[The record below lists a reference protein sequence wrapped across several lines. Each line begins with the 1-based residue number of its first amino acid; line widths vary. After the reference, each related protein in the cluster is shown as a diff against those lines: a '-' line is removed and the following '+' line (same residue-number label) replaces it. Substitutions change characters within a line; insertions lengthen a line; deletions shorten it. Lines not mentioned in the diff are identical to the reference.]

1 MQVIEYDKKDGHW
14 RDVVS
19 NEHKSLKLI
28 PFPVHPDW
36 IMQDAKYLKSTP
48 GQKF

>member
-1 MQVIEYDKKDGHW
+1 MTKKTAIEGN
-14 RDVVS
+14 VVS

-28 PFPVHPDW
+28 PFPIHPDW
-36 IMQDAKYLKSTP
+36 IMHDAKYLKSTP